1 MKHIGLLILIVG
13 VGLSAAYGSR
23 LSPAEFEQKVAL
35 GASAFRDGDVAAALE
50 ALCEAAGEGEIELAA
65 CTDDEAPAEDEA
77 VDGEDVADGDEA
89 PESDEAIEDET
100 AEEEAPAVTRE
111 SLEAAIA
118 ADRSQGPF
126 DDEATQD
133 AFDAWLVAREA
144 AIDTTLAAADA
155 SVPSPSDRLSGWAG
169 DSGPLFGLGLLLVI
183 IGASMSRIAV
193 RKEVEAEGD
202 ASDGKAGG
210 PIDFGHLLGD
220 ARDRVSAM
228 ATEFDSGD
236 VQDPRA
242 QESLK
247 LAVEGVLGDCI
258 EPLTT
263 AGPQLQIRYGLEAFA
278 HVFDPLSGAE
288 RRLNRTWSALV
299 DHHGPEALDSVKT
312 AAALLDRTVEALG
325 AATKK

>member
-1 MKHIGLLILIVG
+1 MKHIGLIILIVG

-23 LSPAEFEQKVAL
+23 LSPAEFDQKVAL
-35 GASAFRDGDVAAALE
+35 GASSFRDADVAAALE
-50 ALCEAAGEGEIELAA
+50 AFCEALGEAEQAHAA
-65 CTDDEAPAEDEA
+65 CPTEDDAAPAEDADGEEVAEDEAAEDEA
-77 VDGEDVADGDEA
+77 VA
-89 PESDEAIEDET
+89 
-100 AEEEAPAVTRE
+100 EEAPAVTRE

-118 ADRSQGPF
+118 ADRANPPT
-126 DDEATQD
+126 DDADLQAEY
-133 AFDAWLVAREA
+133 DAWLSAREA
-144 AIDTTLAAADA
+144 AIDTTLAAAEA
-155 SVPSPSDRLSGWAG
+155 GVPSPSDRLSGWAG
-169 DSGPLFGLGLLLVI
+169 DSGPLFGLGLLLVV

-193 RKEVEAEGD
+193 RKEAEAEGEG
-202 ASDGKAGG
+202 SDGREGG
-210 PIDFGHLLGD
+210 PVDFGHLLGD

-228 ATEFDSGD
+228 ATEFGGGD

-242 QESLK
+242 QTKLK
-247 LAVEGVLGDCI
+247 EAVEGVLGDCI

-288 RRLNRTWSALV
+288 RRLNRTWSAIV
-299 DHHGPEALDSVKT
+299 DNHGPEALDSVQT

>member
-23 LSPAEFEQKVAL
+23 LSPAEFDQKVAL

-50 ALCEAAGEGEIELAA
+50 ALCAAAGEGEIELAA
-65 CTDDEAPAEDEA
+65 CPDEDAEAPAEDET
-77 VDGEDVADGDEA
+77 ADAEATDEAAGDEA
-89 PESDEAIEDET
+89 VAEDEE
-100 AEEEAPAVTRE
+100 AAEEAPAVTRE
-111 SLEAAIA
+111 ALEAAIA
-118 ADRSQGPF
+118 SDRALGPF
-126 DDEATQD
+126 DDEATQE
-133 AFDAWLVAREA
+133 AFDAWLAAREA
-144 AIDTTLAAADA
+144 AIDTTLAAAGA
-155 SVPSPSDRLSGWAG
+155 GVPSPSDRLSGWAS
-169 DSGPLFGLGLLLVI
+169 DSGPLFGLGLLLVV
-183 IGASMSRIAV
+183 IGATMSRIAV
-193 RKEVEAEGD
+193 RKEAEAQGES
-202 ASDGKAGG
+202 SDGSEGG
-210 PIDFGHLLGD
+210 PVDFGHLLGD
-220 ARDRVSAM
+220 ARERVAAM
-228 ATEFDSGD
+228 AAEFGGGD

-242 QESLK
+242 QAKLK
-247 LAVEGVLGDCI
+247 DAVETVQSDCI

-312 AAALLDRTVEALG
+312 ASALLDATVEALA